1 MQKFSELPYTRPDIA
16 AAVEEYKRYSE
27 AFKTAKTFEEAK
39 KVFLDAEKLDTH
51 LSTIASLCSIRN
63 TMNTTDEFYEA
74 EMAYL
79 NENLPNLIPAEKAMK
94 EDIVNGSFRADF
106 EKEYGAHFIA
116 VLENDLKTQ
125 DERIIPE
132 LVKESEL
139 SVEYSKAAASCK
151 VDFRGETCNFYGL
164 LKHMES
170 TDREE
175 RKEAFEKWANLYEGV
190 SDKLDELYDK
200 LIEVRVEMAKKL
212 GYDNYTELA
221 YRNMGRLDYTPEH
234 VEKFRE
240 QIRTVIT
247 PAVDRMRKAQAKR
260 LGLDSVKYYDE
271 SLTFAGGNADPIGG
285 KDYMVGQATEM
296 YGALSPETKEFF
308 DFMTKYE
315 LFDLE
320 TRPGKHLGG
329 YCTSLP
335 EYKAPFIFSNFNGT
349 SADVD
354 VLTHEAGHAFQ
365 AYLGERLIPIGVLQ
379 GSTSEVCEIHS
390 MSMEFF
396 AWPWADG
403 FFGADA
409 RKFRYSHLAGAL
421 TFIPYG
427 TMVDHFQHIV
437 YEHPELTP
445 AQRHEEW
452 KKLAAIYQPWMRLDG
467 EIPFYG
473 AGEYW
478 QRQMH
483 IYQSPFYYIDYCL
496 AQTVSLQFWA
506 MLQKD
511 RADAWSHYMAYTKQ
525 GGSRTFTELLK
536 NAGLST
542 PFEESCLRGVS
553 EAAKAWLDSYD
564 LTGIL

>member
-27 AFKTAKTFEEAK
+27 AFKAAKTFEEAK

-94 EDIVNGSFRADF
+94 EDIVNGPFRADF

-221 YRNMGRLDYTPEH
+221 YRNIGRLDYTPEH

-296 YGALSPETKEFF
+296 YGALSPETKDFF

-396 AWPWADG
+396 TFVRRTG
-403 FFGADA
+403 
-409 RKFRYSHLAGAL
+409 RYSVHG
-421 TFIPYG
+421 
-427 TMVDHFQHIV
+427 V
-437 YEHPELTP
+437 
-445 AQRHEEW
+445 
-452 KKLAAIYQPWMRLDG
+452 
-467 EIPFYG
+467 
-473 AGEYW
+473 
-478 QRQMH
+478 
-483 IYQSPFYYIDYCL
+483 
-496 AQTVSLQFWA
+496 
-506 MLQKD
+506 
-511 RADAWSHYMAYTKQ
+511 
-525 GGSRTFTELLK
+525 
-536 NAGLST
+536 
-542 PFEESCLRGVS
+542 RG
-553 EAAKAWLDSYD
+553 
-564 LTGIL
+564 

>member
-1 MQKFSELPYTRPDIA
+1 MQKFSELPYTRPVIA

-27 AFKTAKTFEEAK
+27 AFKAAKTFEEAK

-94 EDIVNGSFRADF
+94 EDIVNGPFRADF

-139 SVEYSKAAASCK
+139 SVEYSKAA
-151 VDFRGETCNFYGL
+151 
-164 LKHMES
+164 
-170 TDREE
+170 
-175 RKEAFEKWANLYEGV
+175 
-190 SDKLDELYDK
+190 
-200 LIEVRVEMAKKL
+200 
-212 GYDNYTELA
+212 A

-396 AWPWADG
+396 TYPWMDK
-403 FFGADA
+403 FFGDRADEY
-409 RKFRYSHLAGAL
+409 RYAHLCDAL
-421 TFIPYG
+421 AVIPY
-427 TMVDHFQHIV
+427 MACVDEFQHEV
-437 YEHPELTP
+437 YKNPKMTAKERRGVWRSIE
-445 AQRHEEW
+445 
-452 KKLAAIYQPWMRLDG
+452 KKYMPWRDYDG
-467 EIPFYG
+467 NAFLENGGF
-473 AGEYW
+473 W
-478 QRQMH
+478 MQKQH
-483 IYQSPFYYIDYCL
+483 IFLYPFYYIDYAL
-496 AQTVSLQFWA
+496 AQICTFFFYDE
-506 MLQKD
+506 MKKD
-511 RADAWSHYMAYTKQ
+511 RESAWARYLKLCKAGGTLGYFDLLHYV
-525 GGSRTFTELLK
+525 GIPV
-536 NAGLST
+536 
-542 PFEESCLRGVS
+542 PFEDGAVEKAVRGVIEEIES
-553 EAAKAWLDSYD
+553 AKY
-564 LTGIL
+564 

>member
-27 AFKTAKTFEEAK
+27 AFKAAKTFEEAK

-94 EDIVNGSFRADF
+94 EDIVNGPFRADF

-164 LKHMES
+164 LNHRES

-296 YGALSPETKEFF
+296 DGALSPETKEFF

-354 VLTHEAGHAFQ
+354 VLTHEAAPITTSFDGAINQ
-365 AYLGERLIPIGVLQ
+365 LDKDLERRIKEYLAIRCGLQ
-379 GSTSEVCEIHS
+379 EI
-390 MSMEFF
+390 FTY
-396 AWPWADG
+396 PWMDK
-403 FFGADA
+403 FFG
-409 RKFRYSHLAGAL
+409 
-421 TFIPYG
+421 
-427 TMVDHFQHIV
+427 
-437 YEHPELTP
+437 
-445 AQRHEEW
+445 
-452 KKLAAIYQPWMRLDG
+452 
-467 EIPFYG
+467 
-473 AGEYW
+473 
-478 QRQMH
+478 
-483 IYQSPFYYIDYCL
+483 
-496 AQTVSLQFWA
+496 
-506 MLQKD
+506 D
-511 RADAWSHYMAYTKQ
+511 RADEYRYAHLCDALAVIPYMACVDEFQHEVYKNPKMTANAAVCGAALRKNICR
-525 GGSRTFTELLK
+525 GAIMTATHSWKTVVFGCRSSTFS
-536 NAGLST
+536 ST
-542 PFEESCLRGVS
+542 HSIISITRWRRS
-553 EAAKAWLDSYD
+553 AHSSSM
-564 LTGIL
+564 TR

>member
-27 AFKTAKTFEEAK
+27 AFKAAKTFEEAK

-94 EDIVNGSFRADF
+94 EDIVNGPFRADF

-354 VLTHEAGHAFQ
+354 VLTHEAGHAF
-365 AYLGERLIPIGVLQ
+365 AAWLNRDRIPQSYIWPSLEAC
-379 GSTSEVCEIHS
+379 EVHS

-396 AWPWADG
+396 AWPWAEG
-403 FFGADA
+403 FFGEDT

-437 YEHPELTP
+437 YEKPEMTP
-445 AQRHEEW
+445 AERHAVW
-452 KKLAAIYQPWMRLDG
+452 KELLGVYMPWMQLG
-467 EIPFYG
+467 SEIPFYG
-473 AGEYW
+473 DGEGW
-478 QRQMH
+478 QRQLH
-483 IYQSPFYYIDYCL
+483 IYVNPFYYIDYCL
-496 AQTVSLQFWA
+496 AQTVALQFWA
-506 MLQKD
+506 RIQKD
-511 RADAWSHYMAYTKQ
+511 KDDAWKHYMAYTRQ
-525 GGSRTFTELLK
+525 GGSRVFTELLK
-536 NAGLST
+536 NADLDS
-542 PFEESCLRGVS
+542 PFEESCLRGVC
-553 EAAKAWLDSYD
+553 EEAKAWLDSYD
-564 LTGIL
+564 LTGIA